1 MKKILITGG
10 NGFIAKNIFEN
21 LNHAYDID
29 IITRNDFDLLDTVS
43 VNKFF
48 SDKFYDTIIHTA
60 IVGGSRLKEDAP
72 SIVYN
77 NTLMLYNILDNKKH
91 FNRLINLGSGAEQVY
106 SKTPYG
112 MSKSVISN
120 IINSLDDHYNLRI
133 FAVFNENELETR
145 FIKSNV
151 LRYLNKEDIVIH
163 QNKFMD
169 FFSFADF
176 IKVIKMYIEEKSSN
190 LSKTFD
196 CCYDTKFTLVDIA
209 NIINTLDEYKV
220 NINVIDNETLGY
232 NYIGEC
238 NTSYKLNY
246 KGLKN
251 SIEDMFKVLKNK
263 SNTL

>member
-1 MKKILITGG
+1 MRVLITGG
-10 NGFIAKNIFEN
+10 NGFIARNIKKYLGNF
-21 LNHAYDID
+21 YTID
-29 IITRNDFDLLDTVS
+29 TISRQDFNLLDTS
-43 VNKFF
+43 KVNKFF
-48 SDKFYDTIIHTA
+48 SGKFYDVVIHTA
-60 IVGGSRLKEDAP
+60 IIGGSRLKEDAP
-72 SIVYN
+72 SIVYDN
-77 NTLMLYNILDNKKH
+77 ALMLYNILDNKKH
-91 FNRLINLGSGAEQVY
+91 YSRLINLGSGAELAY
-106 SKTPYG
+106 PKTPYS

-120 IINSLDDHYNLRI
+120 TIDSLDNHYNLRI

-145 FIKSNV
+145 FIKSSI

-176 IKVIKMYIEEKSSN
+176 VRVIKMYIEEQSFN

-196 CCYDTKFTLVDIA
+196 CSYDTKFTLVDIA
-209 NIINTLDEYKV
+209 NIINTLDEYRV
-220 NINVIDNETLGY
+220 NISVIDNDTLGS

-238 NTSYKLNY
+238 NMNYKLDY
-246 KGLKN
+246 KGLEK

>member
-21 LNHAYDID
+21 LNHTYDID
-29 IITRNDFDLLDTVS
+29 VITRSDFDLLDTIS

-48 SDKFYDTIIHTA
+48 SDKFYDVVIHTA
-60 IVGGSRLKEDAP
+60 IIGGSRLKEDAP
-72 SIVYN
+72 SIVYD

-91 FNRLINLGSGAEQVY
+91 YSRLINLGSGAELAY
-106 SKTPYG
+106 PKTPYG

-120 IINSLDDHYNLRI
+120 IIDSLDNHYNLRI
-133 FAVFNENELETR
+133 FAVFNESELETR
-145 FIKSNV
+145 FIKSNI

-163 QNKFMD
+163 KNKYMD
-169 FFSFADF
+169 FFSFTDF
-176 IKVIKMYIEEKSSN
+176 VKVIKMYIEEQSSN

-196 CCYDTKFTLVDIA
+196 CSYDTKFTLVDIA
-209 NIINTLDEYKV
+209 NIINTLDEYRV
-220 NINVIDNETLGY
+220 SIRVIDNDTLGS

-238 NTSYKLNY
+238 NTEYKLDY